1 MARGKAMAAPDD
13 PGFDAG
19 TMMAVMGK
27 VDSFEELL
35 GDFPDLKV
43 ANFNSNKQVVVAG
56 PKDQIEKAFDFF
68 KSKRFS
74 VVSLPVS
81 AAFHTSLVGH
91 AQKPFSEAIHKVKF
105 NKPKVPVFS
114 NQTAKAY
121 PKEPEK
127 LKKGSRIIYWS
138 PFDSNNKL
146 KTYTKQVP
154 VFSLSLDPKMF

>member
-1 MARGKAMAAPDD
+1 MTAPDD

-27 VDSFEELL
+27 VDSVEELL
-35 GDFPDLKV
+35 KDFQDLKV

-81 AAFHTSLVGH
+81 AAFHTPLVGH
-91 AQKPFSEAIHKVKF
+91 AQTPFSEAIHKAKF
-105 NKPKVPVFS
+105 NKPKFLYFQIKPQRLIPR
-114 NQTAKAY
+114 NLKIKKKAPGPY
-121 PKEPEK
+121 I
-127 LKKGSRIIYWS
+127 GVRS
-138 PFDSNNKL
+138 DSTTN
-146 KTYTKQVP
+146 
-154 VFSLSLDPKMF
+154 